1 MKQCR
6 RGVVG
11 VLLGLALCG
20 SARADYMNW
29 SYHWALTDGPT
40 FPSGFSNIAFAL
52 HPGAASGASTI
63 PVGNFSSNSAATS
76 PDSFNATYGLGLTIT
91 DNATKD
97 QGTLNFHGLLSGS
110 LTASGSGVTNVIKD
124 PSQNLTLDGRVYHV
138 ILDSATGVA
147 GPNDGIASINAH
159 VSVTDPSGSKSA
171 SGSPS
176 TLTDSLHKSQP
187 APGAAPAATAPEPT
201 ALVLAGLGLT
211 LCGVPC
217 WRRRMVARQPYST

>member
-1 MKQCR
+1 MKQYWG
-6 RGVVG
+6 GVVA

-52 HPGAASGASTI
+52 HPGATTGASTI

-76 PDSFNATYGLGLTIT
+76 PDSFNATYGLSLTIT

-97 QGTLNFHGLLSGS
+97 QGTLNFHGLLSGA
-110 LTASGSGVTNVIKD
+110 LNASGSGVTNVIKD
-124 PSQNLTLDGRVYHV
+124 PSQNLTLDNHVYHV
-138 ILDSATGVA
+138 TLDSATGVA
-147 GPNDGIASINAH
+147 GPSDGIASINAH
-159 VSVTDPSGSKSA
+159 VSVTDLSGPKSA
-171 SGSPS
+171 SDPGSPLS
-176 TLTDSLHKSQP
+176 ANIQLSQQ
-187 APGAAPAATAPEPT
+187 AARAAPAAAAPEPT

-217 WRRRMVARQPYST
+217 WRRRVTGPPQSA